1 MVTDDLTKRTIIGT
15 VRSPPKKTQ
24 HRESIMSKR
33 SSQPLEEMFEQQ
45 LNASLYQVFVDL
57 SSRRESRLFCEGFFS
72 KTELSIFAKRLAIG
86 VLLDQGKSYEY
97 IRKLL
102 KVSSAT
108 ISSIAE
114 TMQTKGYKL
123 ALQKLKVESWAEIW
137 SNKLMRLFGGEIED
151 K

>member
-1 MVTDDLTKRTIIGT
+1 
-15 VRSPPKKTQ
+15 
-24 HRESIMSKR
+24 MSKR

-45 LNASLYQVFVDL
+45 LNTSLYQVFVDL
-57 SSRRESRLFCEGFFS
+57 SSRREAQLFCEGFFS
-72 KTELSIFAKRLAIG
+72 KTDLSIFAKRLAIG

-114 TMQTKGYKL
+114 IMHTKGYKL
-123 ALQKLKVESWAEIW
+123 ALHKLKVESWAETW
-137 SNKLMRLFGGEIED
+137 SNKLMRLFGGEIEE

>member
-1 MVTDDLTKRTIIGT
+1 
-15 VRSPPKKTQ
+15 
-24 HRESIMSKR
+24 MSKR

-123 ALQKLKVESWAEIW
+123 ALQKLKVESWAETW
-137 SNKLMRLFGGEIED
+137 SNKLMRLFGGEIEE

>member
-1 MVTDDLTKRTIIGT
+1 MYGRRPRKIT
-15 VRSPPKKTQ
+15 
-24 HRESIMSKR
+24 RECIMSKR
-33 SSQPLEEMFEQQ
+33 SKQPLEEMFEQQ

-57 SSRRESRLFCEGFFS
+57 SSRRESQLFCEGFFS

-114 TMQTKGYKL
+114 IMHTKGYKL
-123 ALQKLKVESWAEIW
+123 ALQKLKVESWAETW
-137 SNKLMRLFGGEIED
+137 SNKLMRLFGGEVEE
-151 K
+151 

>member
-1 MVTDDLTKRTIIGT
+1 MTWRNALSLVLYGR
-15 VRSPPKKTQ
+15 RL
-24 HRESIMSKR
+24 RESNMSKR

-86 VLLDQGKSYEY
+86 VLFDQVKSYEY

-137 SNKLMRLFGGEIED
+137 SNKLMRLFGGEIEE

>member
-1 MVTDDLTKRTIIGT
+1 
-15 VRSPPKKTQ
+15 
-24 HRESIMSKR
+24 MSKR
-33 SSQPLEEMFEQQ
+33 SSQPLEAMFEQQ
-45 LNASLYQVFVDL
+45 LNTSLYQVFVDL

-72 KTELSIFAKRLAIG
+72 KTDLSIFAKRLAIG

-114 TMQTKGYKL
+114 IMHTKGYKL
-123 ALQKLKVESWAEIW
+123 ALHKLKVESWAETW
-137 SNKLMRLFGGEIED
+137 SNKLMRLFGGEIEE

>member
-1 MVTDDLTKRTIIGT
+1 MTWRNALSLVLYGR
-15 VRSPPKKTQ
+15 RL
-24 HRESIMSKR
+24 RESNRESNMSKR

-137 SNKLMRLFGGEIED
+137 SNKLMRLFGGKIED

>member
-1 MVTDDLTKRTIIGT
+1 
-15 VRSPPKKTQ
+15 
-24 HRESIMSKR
+24 MSKR

-137 SNKLMRLFGGEIED
+137 SNKLMRLFGGEIEE

>member
-1 MVTDDLTKRTIIGT
+1 
-15 VRSPPKKTQ
+15 
-24 HRESIMSKR
+24 MSKR